1 MDIGNKLKSARTA
14 SGMTQETVAEKA
26 GVSRQTVS
34 NWENNK
40 SYPDIVSVIK
50 LSDLYSLS
58 LDELL
63 KGDEKM
69 IKHLDESTNKVKS
82 RQRFSKLIII
92 LSYVVIWALS
102 IIAFWGGGKADAAVY
117 SLAVFLLVLPVTT
130 FVLSVTIGKDPQWGK
145 YRWLMLLF
153 FGIMFMLADYATF
166 SLANMAAFS
175 KFNSLDFENIV
186 PGIIVSAV
194 GFFIGLIISAIK
206 KRKSV

>member
-1 MDIGNKLKSARTA
+1 MDIGNKLRSARTA
-14 SGMTQETVAEKA
+14 SGMTQEAVAEKT

-63 KGDEKM
+63 KEDEKM
-69 IKHLDESTNKVKS
+69 INHLNESTNKVKS
-82 RQRFSKLIII
+82 KQKFSKLIII
-92 LSYVVIWALS
+92 LSYVIVWALS
-102 IIAFWGGGKADAAVY
+102 ILAFWSGDNADAAVY
-117 SLAVFLLVLPVTT
+117 SLAVFWFVLPVTT
-130 FVLSVTIGKDPQWGK
+130 FVLSVIIGKDPQWGR

-166 SLANMAAFS
+166 SLANMTAFG
-175 KFNSLDFENIV
+175 KFNPLDFENIV
-186 PGIIVSAV
+186 PGIVVSAV
-194 GFFIGLIISAIK
+194 GFFIGLIISAVK
-206 KRKSV
+206 KRKQ